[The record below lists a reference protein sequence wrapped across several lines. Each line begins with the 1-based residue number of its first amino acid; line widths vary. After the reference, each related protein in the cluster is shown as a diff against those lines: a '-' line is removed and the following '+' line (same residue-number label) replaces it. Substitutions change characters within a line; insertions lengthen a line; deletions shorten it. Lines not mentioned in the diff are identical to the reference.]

1 VRPATSYRRR
11 HRPVSN
17 TSSRSDLGTALIT
30 LPKDSTQHRASPETR
45 PSPDAYLFLKNYR
58 DFCCLNFKRVLSLLY
73 VPSGTAYGTDLVEKD
88 IGIDK

>member
-1 VRPATSYRRR
+1 MRT
-11 HRPVSN
+11 
-17 TSSRSDLGTALIT
+17 
-30 LPKDSTQHRASPETR
+30 
-45 PSPDAYLFLKNYR
+45 FLENYR